1 MMELNFEAS
10 CGNFIGFEL
19 RYGDDKFGGIQTP

>member
-1 MMELNFEAS
+1 MVELNFEAS

-19 RYGDDKFGGIQTP
+19 GYGDDKFGGIQTP